1 MILAVWHPA
10 NVSNT
15 SGMDGI
21 ILLTIFNV
29 FIVSQK
35 VINNIIL
42 LFFKLYFWTSRSF
55 FQRSSQSSELFGY
68 IKNISFPMVVVP

>member
-1 MILAVWHPA
+1 MY
-10 NVSNT
+10 NVIWEGYMYMYRHDFSCMTPCHT

-35 VINNIIL
+35 VIN
-42 LFFKLYFWTSRSF
+42 FAVF
-55 FQRSSQSSELFGY
+55 
-68 IKNISFPMVVVP
+68 